1 MMPKFPLKTEGP
13 SVSPSP
19 RTSNVRTLRLVRV
32 SRASTHGYPSMFAN
46 PLEKIPM
53 MSTVVGNSA
62 NNAVPGGFGSFGSPG
77 SRLTSLVVA
86 ARDLKWL
93 RGLRGEML
101 GFGWVLVFGG
111 DLLGLSWC

>member
-1 MMPKFPLKTEGP
+1 MPKFPLKTEGP

-19 RTSNVRTLRLVRV
+19 GTSNVRTLRLVRV

-86 ARDLKWL
+86 ARDLK
-93 RGLRGEML
+93 
-101 GFGWVLVFGG
+101 
-111 DLLGLSWC
+111 